1 MVIPKPTS
9 TTPIKVLRIK
19 LLLSWFPVYYPV
31 TKNVRVSWKNLEQ
44 RKGPRK
50 NANFTQNSP
59 LMANLLLLLP
69 EKKRLLLPKSFFG
82 CTVKSNREVSI
93 WEMVIQLPAVSP
105 TYYQLLLNA
114 ETETWIAEIQQIF
127 VFNIPFFGWCNRK
140 WVVESRC
147 QILWVWEKIERVERA
162 EKSIQEDVENI
173 SIPNHDVQ
181 SVFVFGSN
189 QKSKSLVWW
198 IQNVCRVTTY
208 RAEISRLLLLLQPS
222 TLSPEIWLRWLLPPN
237 TTCLTSLK
245 ISSLYFIFRRRISFF
260 IFKRRLAAE
269 EGSFSKKTW
278 VQKISRGRWAPCGP
292 GRRQWYRRGRQEAP
306 MVGIYFL
313 A

>member
-1 MVIPKPTS
+1 
-9 TTPIKVLRIK
+9 
-19 LLLSWFPVYYPV
+19 
-31 TKNVRVSWKNLEQ
+31 
-44 RKGPRK
+44 
-50 NANFTQNSP
+50 
-59 LMANLLLLLP
+59 
-69 EKKRLLLPKSFFG
+69 
-82 CTVKSNREVSI
+82 
-93 WEMVIQLPAVSP
+93 MVIQLPAVSP

-208 RAEISRLLLLLQPS
+208 RAEISRLLLLLLLQPS